1 MIGTKQQNRKSGLQA
16 IANAVF
22 QALNYSLTYLI
33 LITLKK
39 LPRKKKQA
47 PCIFCF
53 CSITIAKDV

>member
-16 IANAVF
+16 ISNAVF

-33 LITLKK
+33 LKTLKK

-47 PCIFCF
+47 P
-53 CSITIAKDV
+53 